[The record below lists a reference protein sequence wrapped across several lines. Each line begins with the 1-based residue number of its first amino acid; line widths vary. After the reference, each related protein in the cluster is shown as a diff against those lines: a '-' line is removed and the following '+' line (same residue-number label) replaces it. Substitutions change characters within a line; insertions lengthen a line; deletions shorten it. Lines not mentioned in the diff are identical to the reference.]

1 MYTIGVDVGGTSA
14 RVALLDENFNIVRKE
29 SIPTGKRDVE
39 IVINE
44 IADIIKN
51 IDPDRKALLVGFD
64 TPGPLDLEKGMILDA
79 PNLPTWRYNP
89 FVSRIEELTGRKTYL
104 TNDANAAALAQAI
117 EDKSETL
124 VFITVSTGVGGGI
137 VYKGKLIE
145 GKKAYAGEFGL
156 MIIAD
161 DDRHHA
167 QLYKGT
173 LESLCSGTALA
184 LEASNRYN
192 REVTTKELFNLYEEN
207 DPIAIEIIDLW
218 AEHFSR
224 AIANLLQII
233 EPEVFYIG
241 GSVILL
247 NPWLLDK
254 VKEKAQNKLYE
265 GLKDKVNLKIA
276 RYGEDAGIV
285 GAAYNAFVNSKELV

>member
-14 RVALLDENFNIVRKE
+14 RVALLDENFEILKKE
-29 SIPTGKRDVE
+29 TISTGLRDFDE
-39 IVINE
+39 VISD
-44 IADIIKN
+44 IANMINN
-51 IDPDRKALLVGFD
+51 IDPEKKAKIVGFD
-64 TPGPLDLEKGMILDA
+64 TPGPLDLDKGMILDA
-79 PNLPTWRYNP
+79 PNLPTWSNKP
-89 FVSRIEELTGRKTYL
+89 FVSKIEELTGRKTYL
-104 TNDANAAALAQAI
+104 TNDANAAAIAQAI

-137 VYKGKLIE
+137 VYQGKLIE

-161 DDRHHA
+161 DDRKHS

-184 LEASNRYN
+184 LEASKRYD
-192 REVTTKELFNLYEEN
+192 REISTKELFDLYEEK
-207 DPIAIEIIDLW
+207 DQIAIDIIELW

-241 GSVILL
+241 GSVVLY
-247 NPWLLDK
+247 NPWLLEM
-254 VKEKAQNKLYE
+254 VKEKTKNKLYE
-265 GLKDKVNLKIA
+265 GLKDRVNLKIA
-276 RYGEDAGIV
+276 KYGENAGIV
-285 GAAYNAFVNSKELV
+285 GAAYNAYVNDKE

>member
-14 RVALLDENFNIVRKE
+14 RVALLDENFEILKKE
-29 SIPTGKRDVE
+29 TISTGLRDFDE
-39 IVINE
+39 VISD
-44 IADIIKN
+44 IANMINN
-51 IDPDRKALLVGFD
+51 IDPEKKAKIVGFD
-64 TPGPLDLEKGMILDA
+64 TPGPLDLDKGMILDA
-79 PNLPTWRYNP
+79 PNLPTWSNKP
-89 FVSRIEELTGRKTYL
+89 FVSKIEELTGRKTYL
-104 TNDANAAALAQAI
+104 TNDANAAAIAQAI

-137 VYKGKLIE
+137 VYQGKLIE

-161 DDRHHA
+161 DDRKHS

-184 LEASNRYN
+184 LEASKRYD
-192 REVTTKELFNLYEEN
+192 REISTKELFDLYEEK
-207 DPIAIEIIDLW
+207 DQIAIDIIELW
-218 AEHFSR
+218 AEHFAR

-241 GSVILL
+241 GSVVLY
-247 NPWLLDK
+247 NPWLLDM
-254 VKEKAQNKLYE
+254 VKEKTKNKLYE
-265 GLKDKVNLKIA
+265 GLKDRVNLKIA
-276 RYGEDAGIV
+276 KYGENAGIV
-285 GAAYNAFVNSKELV
+285 GAAYNAYVNDKE

>member
-14 RVALLDENFNIVRKE
+14 RVALLDENFEILKKE
-29 SIPTGKRDVE
+29 TISTGLRDFDE
-39 IVINE
+39 VISD
-44 IADIIKN
+44 IANMINN
-51 IDPDRKALLVGFD
+51 IDPEKKAKIVGFD
-64 TPGPLDLEKGMILDA
+64 TPGPLDLDKGMILDA
-79 PNLPTWRYNP
+79 PNLPTWSNKP
-89 FVSRIEELTGRKTYL
+89 FVSKIEELTGRKTYL
-104 TNDANAAALAQAI
+104 TNDANAAAIAQAI

-137 VYKGKLIE
+137 VYQGKLIE

-161 DDRHHA
+161 DDRKHS

-184 LEASNRYN
+184 LEASKRYD
-192 REVTTKELFNLYEEN
+192 REISTKELFDLYEEK
-207 DPIAIEIIDLW
+207 DQIAIDIIELW

-241 GSVILL
+241 GSVVLY
-247 NPWLLDK
+247 NPWLLDM
-254 VKEKAQNKLYE
+254 VKEKTKNKLYE
-265 GLKDKVNLKIA
+265 GLKDRVNLKIA
-276 RYGEDAGIV
+276 KYGENAGIV
-285 GAAYNAFVNSKELV
+285 GAAYNAYVNDKE

>member
-14 RVALLDENFNIVRKE
+14 RVALLDKNFNIIRKE
-29 SIPTGKRDVE
+29 AIPTGNKDFE

-44 IADIIKN
+44 IADIINN

-79 PNLPTWRYNP
+79 PNLPTWRNKP
-89 FVSRIEELTGRKTYL
+89 FVQKIEELTGRKTFL
-104 TNDANAAALAQAI
+104 TNDANAAAIAQAI

-137 VYKGKLIE
+137 VYQGKLIE

-156 MIIAD
+156 MIISD

-192 REVTTKELFNLYEEN
+192 REVTTKELFDLY
-207 DPIAIEIIDLW
+207 DKKDQIAIDIIDLW

-241 GSVILL
+241 GSVVLF
-247 NPWLLDK
+247 NPWLLDM
-254 VKEKAQNKLYE
+254 VKEKSQNKLYE
-265 GLKDKVNLKIA
+265 GLKDKVNLKLA
-276 RYGEDAGIV
+276 RYGEDAGLV
-285 GAAYNAFVNSKELV
+285 GAAYNAYVNNKELV